1 MELDRDI
8 KRVLIVLVMM
18 IVLVLSGLY
27 GMASYLENQRMTAI
41 EERKAVDTQQTL
53 LNQTKLKENYE

>member
-27 GMASYLENQRMTAI
+27 GMASYLENQRLSAI
-41 EERKAVDTQQTL
+41 EEKKVVEYQQPL
-53 LNQTKLKENYE
+53 LKQLKLKEKY